1 MLRALIAVGLLQSD
15 ALQSFKLAVHLDPTH
30 PHAASNIK
38 VTLAHVLSMLRPP
51 PVSSPTLNYYP
62 CCVLPLVYPLLSALM
77 TFCNVIAVH
86 GFRML
91 TCARA
96 RAHTHSACWRTRA
109 QLLTEYLEKIGTLK

>member
-1 MLRALIAVGLLQSD
+1 MADTYHELGVMQYTWGHHVRPHTHNPALVPSMLRALIAVGLLQSD

-62 CCVLPLVYPLLSALM
+62 CCVLPLVYPFSLP
-77 TFCNVIAVH
+77 
-86 GFRML
+86 
-91 TCARA
+91 
-96 RAHTHSACWRTRA
+96 
-109 QLLTEYLEKIGTLK
+109 